1 MCPYLDIEK
10 IQIFGNSN
18 YDYSDKA
25 EMVFQIYVRKKL
37 LNETNIE
44 IICMDYLVMNEFRRR
59 IELDNV
65 SKESPLIFI
74 YGQYLG
80 SYPELVYYH
89 LSNKLITRL

>member
-1 MCPYLDIEK
+1 MSYYLDIEK

-25 EMVFQIYVRKKL
+25 EMVFQIYTRKEL
-37 LNETNIE
+37 LNETDIE
-44 IICMDYLVMNEFRRR
+44 IICMDFLDMNNFRKR
-59 IELDNV
+59 IGVDNV
-65 SKESPLIFI
+65 SKETPLIFI

-89 LSNKLITRL
+89 LSNKLITLL

>member
-1 MCPYLDIEK
+1 MCSFLDIAK
-10 IQIFGNSN
+10 IQIFGNPN

-25 EMVFQIYVRKKL
+25 EMIFQIYVRKNL

-44 IICMDYLVMNEFRRR
+44 SICMDFLDITEFRKQ

-89 LSNKLITRL
+89 LSNKLITLL